1 MQSEILELKASKKG
15 SALGSVVESS
25 LDKGRGPIATIL
37 IQSGTLNK
45 KDYVLVG
52 KEFGTNSC
60 HV

>member
-1 MQSEILELKASKKG
+1 MGA
-15 SALGSVVESS
+15 VVESS

-52 KEFGTNSC
+52 KEFGRI
-60 HV
+60 